1 MKRKRISVV
10 GPSSE
15 FNTIQQLVLSDPEE
29 VQVDSLTISN
39 TDLTYIRAFPDG
51 VEEINC
57 ENNSA
62 LTDLPELPDSLQYF
76 SCNYNKLTS
85 LPEQDEGELIKVECV
100 GNLLTDLPLMPTVT
114 SLDARDNKMK
124 KFPNVAPGLREL
136 YLSGNPFSK
145 KMTELKRFAKYIREN
160 NCDHDLDTMI
170 DLKSYRALQLASKSG
185 TFRNIPRE
193 LQNYME
199 EFIAGKRKTRKRHS
213 KIERFRF
220 SRFRLK

>member
-62 LTDLPELPDSLQYF
+62 LTELPELPDSLQYF

-100 GNLLTDLPLMPTVT
+100 GNLLTDLPLMPTLT

-199 EFIAGKRKTRKRHS
+199 GFIAGKRETRKRHS
-213 KIERFRF
+213 KIERF